1 MAKPIYMKTLIVKID
16 EQDVELKKLP
26 IGEYAELLKSV
37 KQLPK
42 HFRKLEN
49 LTTDKIVELLPEI
62 ISDCLPDV
70 VGILGVATKLS
81 DEEINQMG
89 LDDITKLVVGVF
101 EVNNYAEVFKTLKK
115 VTAHPAIKQQVNP
128 KTS

>member
-1 MAKPIYMKTLIVKID
+1 MAKPINMKNITIKID
-16 EQDVELKKLP
+16 DKDVELKKLP

-49 LTTDKIVELLPEI
+49 LTTEKIVELLPEI

-70 VGILGVATKLS
+70 VGILSIATKLPA
-81 DEEINQMG
+81 DEINQMG
-89 LDDITKLVVGVF
+89 LDEITKLVVGVF
-101 EVNNYAEVFKTLKK
+101 EVNNYADVFKTLKK
-115 VTAHPAIKQQVNP
+115 VTAHPAIKQMNP